1 MAGNESGRPRWARFV
16 LSSQSKLLIMLLDSR
31 DKKEV
36 AGAPAF
42 VEGNVVDSA
51 DTSVDLGAR
60 RPHPE

>member
-1 MAGNESGRPRWARFV
+1 M

-36 AGAPAF
+36 AGASAF